1 MSDEWTSEM
10 DASFARAVVDRLDAI
25 AALGGERRAGSAA
38 GPRAGDGARAGD
50 AAAGPRPGDGAG
62 SAAGPRAGDGPE
74 APWTAGEAVEVRLGE
89 ALDNLLRLEGSAA
102 RIAEEARRVAAGGGD
117 ARRAW
122 SVALLLGCAP
132 GDDAAAAAVDTLRSP
147 RMDLRAAA
155 AEALAL
161 GSNPALGPALGR
173 LAEDA
178 TPAACAAALEVLRSR
193 RQVSFGPAVVLL
205 GHPDATVAAAA
216 ARCLATVPEQ
226 RAAVQVLRRV
236 LGDDPDEALA
246 VAAAES
252 LLVLGDA
259 AGLAFVRGA
268 LSAECVAPTLSD
280 PVRVAYLRLLS
291 LAGDTSDV
299 EIFFRTV
306 EASPREAVAVGW
318 FGHPDLI
325 DWLIGSL
332 ETANEVRRAG
342 RAGRAS
348 SPAPAPFEIAAA
360 QALTRIAGMPEP
372 TLGVEGSAWR
382 AWWARSRGR
391 LASGQKHRFG
401 KPYTPPATLNELCG
415 PASAAVRV
423 DAALE
428 LSIVSAGAVALE
440 TGDWAARQRVTLAVA
455 AAQIGA
461 LEGFPAGGF
470 PGRQLRR

>member
-1 MSDEWTSEM
+1 M

-25 AALGGERRAGSAA
+25 AALGSERRTGSAA
-38 GPRAGDGARAGD
+38 GPRAGE
-50 AAAGPRPGDGAG
+50 
-62 SAAGPRAGDGPE
+62 GPE
-74 APWTAGEAVEVRLGE
+74 APWTAAEAVEVRLGE
-89 ALDNLLRLEGSAA
+89 ALDSLLRLEGSAA

-226 RAAVQVLRRV
+226 RAAVQVLHRV

-268 LSAECVAPTLSD
+268 LSAESVAPALSD
-280 PVRVAYLRLLS
+280 AVRVAYLRLLS
-291 LAGDTSDV
+291 LAGDVGDV
-299 EIFFRTV
+299 EIFFRTL
-306 EASPREAVAVGW
+306 EAGPREAVAVGW

-332 ETANEVRRAG
+332 ETANELRRVG
-342 RAGRAS
+342 RGGRAS
-348 SPAPAPFEIAAA
+348 SPSLAGPAPFEIAAA
-360 QALTRIAGMPEP
+360 QALTRIAGTPEP
-372 TLGVEGSAWR
+372 TLGLEGSAWR

-401 KPYTPPATLNELCG
+401 KLYTPPATLNELGG
-415 PASAAVRV
+415 PASVAARV
-423 DAALE
+423 DAGLE

-440 TGDWAARQRVTLAVA
+440 TGDWVARQRATLAVA